1 MAELIC
7 NTDKLKGTDKIS
19 DIYRKQVDELIEHQ
33 SGRNIPEPLNQGEL
47 DEIWNEISTDMD
59 LGEVWNDISSD
70 LDIVMPVD
78 SGSGIILK
86 TVAAVLIILIGMVPV
101 KKAIPDS
108 KISQPDILIENKQN
122 DQPAEPIIKN
132 KSVDS
137 NIGARAKGDISPAL
151 KRSLT
156 EKGDANKPALAES
169 DKINLTREPPKPVSN
184 EFVSQVSAASGMAE
198 ANLVISPDKISF
210 EKSSIPPAL
219 FHDDLKMIK
228 LFSVQDSDNLKIID
242 NSSGRGFT
250 LLPSDRGRVSVG
262 LITMFKNTWL
272 LNHET
277 FDGLKSESLN
287 SSEIVFFPDAGLSLN
302 YSLNKAWL
310 IQADGFLSSNTGQ
323 EYLEYLYGHYSRKKI
338 TLRYSE
344 IALSVKYKFT
354 GSNQLLPRSS
364 INVLAGGYFSV
375 LNQANQKIGTDLE
388 NIGSQYKKFD
398 FGIRV
403 GSEFEFK
410 IFDQLSLAPGI
421 ILSIGIPNIYKGTS
435 TIPGYMIRTHNGSAE
450 FQLAIYYHFN

>member
-1 MAELIC
+1 MKE
-7 NTDKLKGTDKIS
+7 KDKIS
-19 DIYRKQVDELIEHQ
+19 EIYRKQVDELLENQ
-33 SGRNIPEPLNQGEL
+33 SGYTIPEPLNQGEL

-59 LGEVWNDISSD
+59 LGEVWNGISSD
-70 LDIVMPVD
+70 LDVVMPVD
-78 SGSGIILK
+78 SGSGMMLK

-101 KKAIPDS
+101 KKAIQDS
-108 KISQPDILIENKQN
+108 NITQPDILIENKQN
-122 DQPAEPIIKN
+122 EQPAELIVKN
-132 KSVDS
+132 KSGDP
-137 NIGARAKGDISPAL
+137 NIGDQVKGDISPVL
-151 KRSLT
+151 KGSLT
-156 EKGDANKPALAES
+156 EKGDGNKAALAVM
-169 DKINLTREPPKPVSN
+169 DKINLTREKPKPVSN
-184 EFVSQVSAASGMAE
+184 EIVSQVSIASGMAE
-198 ANLVISPDKISF
+198 TNMVIYPDKISF

-228 LFSVQDSDNLKIID
+228 LFSEQNSDDLKIID

-250 LLPSDRGRVSVG
+250 LPSTDRGRISGG
-262 LITMFKNTWL
+262 LITVIKNTWL
-272 LNHET
+272 INHET
-277 FDGLKSESLN
+277 LDGLKSESLN
-287 SSEIVFFPDAGLSLN
+287 SSQIVFFPDAGLSLN
-302 YSLNKAWL
+302 YSLNRTWL

-344 IALSVKYKFT
+344 IALSVKYKFS

-375 LNQANQKIGTDLE
+375 LNQANQEIGTDLE

-403 GSEFEFK
+403 GGEFEFK

-450 FQLAIYYHFN
+450 FQFALYYHFK